1 MFCNQCGK
9 SLQDDS
15 RKCKYCGNK
24 SLIEN
29 GWHADPEM
37 QELLKELEISFPSE
51 QEQPTEPAPVL
62 EEPAPQMAESIPTP
76 EEQSQQPEQ
85 SEQPTPEMPDASVW
99 TAPQEAAP
107 AMKSVQK
114 SNKNRF
120 VAITAVLAAG
130 VLISVGLLCRDIIKK
145 NRPFTEPVN
154 QEINMETTAVSIHT
168 EISII
173 DDFVLAEDTTTENI
187 TDTAT
192 ETTTTTVIITT
203 NDIEE
208 TTWTTEPEKPA
219 EIRGFVWEEVQEK
232 TNLTKRDLIRIT
244 NDVSDSEMS
253 EIQDYIEKEIDEK
266 TFESEPATIVDF
278 SHFDYNAENADDE
291 QDYTSNYENQNNM
304 GNYREQNDTSI
315 IWNGVEYSLSYQ
327 KNDHTKGHQYQLQAN
342 QIQPSG
348 FLYVL
353 KNEEEMDCYFVLLY
367 LKENDCFYIGK
378 LDDQNYFY
386 PLQPYSS
393 ENIVS

>member
-1 MFCNQCGK
+1 MFCNRCGK
-9 SLQDDS
+9 SLPDGS
-15 RKCKYCGNK
+15 SKCACGNEG
-24 SLIEN
+24 SIEN
-29 GWHADPEM
+29 GWNNDPEM
-37 QELLKELEISFPSE
+37 QELLKELELSFPSDP
-51 QEQPTEPAPVL
+51 EQPTEPAPVL
-62 EEPAPQMAESIPTP
+62 EEPAELQAPQMAESIPTP
-76 EEQSQQPEQ
+76 EEQPQQPEQ

-99 TAPQEAAP
+99 TAPQAAEL
-107 AMKSVQK
+107 AMKHLQK

-120 VAITAVLAAG
+120 VAVTAVLAAG
-130 VLISVGLLCRDIIKK
+130 VLICGGLLCRDIIKK

-168 EISII
+168 EISVIA
-173 DDFVLAEDTTTENI
+173 DSDLTEDEFP
-187 TDTAT
+187 
-192 ETTTTTVIITT
+192 TTTVVMTE
-203 NDIEE
+203 NDTEE

-253 EIQDYIEKEIDEK
+253 EIQDYIEKEIEGK
-266 TFESEPATIVDF
+266 TFESEPATTVDF